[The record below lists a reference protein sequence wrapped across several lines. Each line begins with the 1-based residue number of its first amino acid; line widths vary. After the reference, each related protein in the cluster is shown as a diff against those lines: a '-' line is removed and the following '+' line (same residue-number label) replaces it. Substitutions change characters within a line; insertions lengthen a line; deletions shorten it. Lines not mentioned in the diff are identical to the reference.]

1 MTGDDPPVT
10 SVHGVLSAVADPDC
24 RTILAAVEDRM
35 TASEIAARTDIP
47 RSTVYRKLDRLQEA
61 GLVETTCRFET
72 AGKHPTEYLRSFDRL
87 QLAIHDDGE
96 FTVGVGDAI
105 DDPAT
110 AADVDPPV
118 PVVAG
123 RTADLGDIFVS
134 MTGTTTL
141 VDPQHQDSLRTP
153 LENPDTESQELDEYV
168 AAAVTDD
175 GLAEAIDGAE
185 TEFTMD

>member
-10 SVHGVLSAVADPDC
+10 SVQGVLSAVADPDC
-24 RTILAAVEDRM
+24 RTILAAVDDRR
-35 TASEIAARTDIP
+35 TASEIASRTDIP

-72 AGKHPTEYLRSFDRL
+72 AGKHPTEYVRSFDRL
-87 QLAIHDDGE
+87 QVAVLDDGE
-96 FTVGVGDAI
+96 FTVGVGDGV
-105 DDPAT
+105 DEPAT

-118 PVVAG
+118 PVVVG

-141 VDPQHQDSLRTP
+141 VDPQRQDSLRTP
-153 LENPDTESQELDEYV
+153 LENPDAESQELEEYV
-168 AAAVTDD
+168 AAAVADD
-175 GLAEAIDGAE
+175 GLAEAIEGAE
-185 TEFTMD
+185 TEFSID